1 VSSLFLPR
9 IIKLGEGCLTEV
21 GKIAKELNA
30 NHLFI
35 VTGSLLSSEP
45 FRTIV
50 EDSIHKLCLRATYFS
65 DIKGEPTTEHLNAAL
80 VERENCGADCVVAIG
95 GGSVIDLAKAVS
107 VFSLNKSLSCDDI
120 PTIDNLKRLPFIAI
134 PTTAGTGSEVTKVMV
149 ITDVERKIKKNP
161 GHPKLIP
168 DAAILDPILTVSLPK
183 HITAYTGMDALAH
196 AMEAYLS
203 TKASPMSDLYALE
216 AIRMIGE
223 SLPIAYENG
232 NDVKA
237 REKMLLGSCYA
248 GLAFSNASTN
258 IAHATAR
265 PLGTMYHIPHGLC
278 VALLLPFVIE
288 YGLEV
293 STDRY
298 STIAKCLGSTVTG
311 SKEEI
316 AADLIKIVRGF
327 NSAFHI
333 WEDGLGYIEHV
344 ETFEANLAT
353 LIADALSGNGIDT
366 NQKIPTATDIE
377 NIYKDLLLELQNGV
391 SI

>member
-21 GKIAKELNA
+21 GKIAKELKV

-35 VTGSLLSSEP
+35 VTGSLLSREP

-50 EDSIHKLCLRATYFS
+50 EESIHKLGLRATYFS
-65 DIKGEPTTEHLNAAL
+65 NIKREPTTEHLNAAL

-107 VFSLNKSLSCDDI
+107 VFSLNKSLRFDDI
-120 PTIDNLKRLPFIAI
+120 PAKDNLERLPLIAI
-134 PTTAGTGSEVTKVMV
+134 PTTAGTGSEATKVMV
-149 ITDVERKIKKNP
+149 ITDVEKKIKKNP
-161 GHPKLIP
+161 GHPNLIP

-203 TKASPMSDLYALE
+203 KKASPMSDLYALE

-258 IAHATAR
+258 LAHATAR

-298 STIAKCLGSTVTG
+298 STVAKCLGSTVTG
-311 SKEEI
+311 RKEEI

-377 NIYKDLLLELQNGV
+377 KIYKDLLLELQNGV
-391 SI
+391 WN